1 VNKTISTIN
10 LTAPCIMHLYEKKKS
25 ACEGKFETIL
35 LEAVDEV
42 FSSFG
47 HICKQALY
55 FQLEKTFKIK
65 KHEIPTKIPEFAAAI
80 EQLFGA
86 GAKFIELRIIAT
98 LHQKT
103 PNFIYSPPMAD
114 LLFVDYVASLRR
126 FFLITNSKNNTRLR
140 VQRKQNS
147 LQFSYSNPYFIAS

>member
-1 VNKTISTIN
+1 
-10 LTAPCIMHLYEKKKS
+10 MHLYEKKKS

-55 FQLEKTFKIK
+55 FQLKETFKIK
-65 KHEIPTKIPEFAAAI
+65 KHEIPTKIPEFTAAI
-80 EQLFGA
+80 EQFFGA

-114 LLFVDYVASLRR
+114 LLFADYVASLRR